1 MSFGPIYPGGNTDI
15 VANLSDIPGDT
26 LTEVLNAIKT
36 QALQPRDVRTYTDF
50 FTDAYPAP
58 IGNDIFLAA
67 GSSWRVI
74 GDVDLQGN
82 KLTPLGACSIGGD
95 GQETSI
101 LRSTGLPAGQAV
113 ISTAFSLT
121 LLFLAIYADAGRVCT
136 RIDGTGQPSLPALD
150 WVNVNFNTNNLAGA
164 GRALELRNISN
175 AIFNTLGVF
184 GDGVYLEAGEAGTVA
199 FNNTIF
205 LINSTRY
212 GFQADAGATLRGRFR
227 ANVSRFITLAPD
239 AMAIDAPSAIFVD
252 ENDDP
257 TSETFILDQCAF
269 VGANP
274 TPVTGT
280 LVSQDTARWDDNR
293 GIENS
298 TRRAGVHWTG
308 NTNTTTVPAA
318 GTFVP
323 AVSPGAPNVITGID
337 TQHFTVDPAT
347 GEATY
352 TSELEGKFLVAASVS
367 FYLPSQANNKIIAA
381 RILKNGA
388 TITDGRVMRS
398 TSNGAGRAEGF
409 PLFQPLSL
417 VKGDTIQLAATN
429 ETDTAAFV
437 VEDFSMDIFQTR

>member
-1 MSFGPIYPGGNTDI
+1 MSFGPIYPAGNTDI

-58 IGNDIFLAA
+58 VGNDILLAA

-121 LLFLAIYADAGRVCT
+121 LLFLAIYSDAGRVCV

-205 LINSTRY
+205 LVNSARY
-212 GFQADAGATLRGRFR
+212 GFQANAGATLRGRFR
-227 ANVSRFITLAPD
+227 SNVSRFITLAAD
-239 AMAIDAPSAIFVD
+239 ATAIDAPSAIFVD

-274 TPVTGT
+274 SPITGT

-308 NTNTTTVPAA
+308 NTLSTQPPST
-318 GTFVP
+318 GTFFPV
-323 AVSPGAPNVITGID
+323 VSPGAPNVVTGID
-337 TQHFTVDPAT
+337 TQHFTVDPET
-347 GEATY
+347 GEVTY
-352 TSELEGKFLVAASVS
+352 TSELEGKFLVAIGFT
-367 FYLPSQANNKIIAA
+367 FYLPNQANNKVIAA
-381 RILKNGA
+381 QIWKNGA
-388 TITDGRVMRS
+388 PLVGGRVSRS
-398 TSNGAGRAEGF
+398 TSNGAGRGESVS
-409 PLFQPLSL
+409 LFQPVSL
-417 VKGDTIQLAATN
+417 VKGDTLRIVATN
-429 ETDTAAFV
+429 QTTNADFV
-437 VEDFSMDIFQTR
+437 FEDFSMDIFQTR